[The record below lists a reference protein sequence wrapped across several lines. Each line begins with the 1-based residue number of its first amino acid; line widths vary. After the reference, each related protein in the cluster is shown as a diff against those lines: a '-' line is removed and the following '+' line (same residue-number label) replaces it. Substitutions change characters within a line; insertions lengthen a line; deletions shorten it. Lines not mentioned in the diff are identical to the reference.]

1 MEKFYMVGFDE
12 TGDTYYFRSKE
23 NAIKF
28 AEESY
33 GQDFG
38 KDKEDE
44 VYIADM
50 TTLKQDGYIEDYVW
64 IEECY
69 FEDEDK

>member
-1 MEKFYMVGFDE
+1 MGKFYMVGFYE
-12 TGDTYYFRSKE
+12 TGDTYYFHSKE
-23 NAIKF
+23 NTIKF
-28 AEESY
+28 IEESY

-38 KDKEDE
+38 ENKEDE
-44 VYIADM
+44 VYTADM
-50 TTLKQDGYIEDYVW
+50 TTLKQNGYIDDYAW

>member
-1 MEKFYMVGFDE
+1 MGKFYVVGFDE
-12 TGDTYYFRSKE
+12 TGDTYYFHSKE

-33 GQDFG
+33 QQDFG
-38 KDKEDE
+38 KDTEDE
-44 VYIADM
+44 VYITDI
-50 TTLKQDGYIEDYVW
+50 TTLKQDGYIDDYTW

-69 FEDEDK
+69 FEDEG

>member
-12 TGDTYYFRSKE
+12 TGDTYYFHSRE

-28 AEESY
+28 VEESY

-38 KDKEDE
+38 EDKEDK
-44 VYIADM
+44 VYIASM
-50 TTLKQDGYIEDYVW
+50 TTLKQDGFIEDYVW
-64 IEECY
+64 IEERY
-69 FEDEDK
+69 FEDEN

>member
-12 TGDTYYFRSKE
+12 TGNSYYFHSKE

-33 GQDFG
+33 NQDFG
-38 KDKEDE
+38 EDKEDE
-44 VYIADM
+44 IYIADINS
-50 TTLKQDGYIEDYVW
+50 LKQNGYIDDYVW
-64 IEECY
+64 IEERY
-69 FEDEDK
+69 FEDEN

>member
-1 MEKFYMVGFDE
+1 MGKFYVVGFDE
-12 TGDTYYFRSKE
+12 TGDTYYFHSKE

-33 GQDFG
+33 QQDFG
-38 KDKEDE
+38 KDTEDE
-44 VYIADM
+44 VYITDI
-50 TTLKQDGYIEDYVW
+50 TTLKQDGYIENYTW

-69 FEDEDK
+69 FKDEG

>member
-1 MEKFYMVGFDE
+1 MEKFYIVGFDE
-12 TGDTYYFRSKE
+12 TGDTYYFHSKE

-38 KDKEDE
+38 EDKEDE

-50 TTLKQDGYIEDYVW
+50 ATLKQDGYIEDYVW
-64 IEECY
+64 IEERY
-69 FEDEDK
+69 FEDEN

>member
-12 TGDTYYFRSKE
+12 TGDTYYFHSKE

-28 AEESY
+28 IEESY
-33 GQDFG
+33 SQDFG
-38 KDKEDE
+38 EDKEDE

-50 TTLKQDGYIEDYVW
+50 TTLKQDGYIDDYAW
-64 IEECY
+64 IEECW
-69 FEDEDK
+69 FEDEN